1 MSWITCGNW
10 KGRVRYRVH
19 EDRLGGSRQS
29 LCMRLFHVGLLS
41 SAPLIVTLNHLGFG
55 AIYVYNPLHIPL
67 QYIVCEN
74 LTLLHA
80 CLNFLSVL
88 L

>member
-1 MSWITCGNW
+1 M
-10 KGRVRYRVH
+10 
-19 EDRLGGSRQS
+19 
-29 LCMRLFHVGLLS
+29 GLKIIIMYEVISCWAVVLS
-41 SAPLIVTLNHLGFG
+41 ALVTLNHLGFG
-55 AIYVYNPLHIPL
+55 AIYVYNPLYTTL

-74 LTLLHA
+74 FTLLHA